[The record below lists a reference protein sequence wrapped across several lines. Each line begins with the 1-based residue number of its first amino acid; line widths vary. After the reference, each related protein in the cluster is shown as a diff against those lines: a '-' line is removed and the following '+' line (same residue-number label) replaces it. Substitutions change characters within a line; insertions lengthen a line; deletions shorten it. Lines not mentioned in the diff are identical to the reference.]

1 MLSKTFTSMAES
13 AVVHAHIE
21 CFLSGRTCDTSCT
34 PVHAVYQKKYT
45 GVKNAVTTA
54 KVFLQN
60 AEC

>member
-1 MLSKTFTSMAES
+1 MAES

-21 CFLSGRTCDTSCT
+21 CFLSGRTCDASCT

-54 KVFLQN
+54 KVCLQN